1 MKTTARV
8 TYPVLS
14 LWESESCRQMYFLPG
29 LVILLH
35 MKRRY
40 LD

>member
-14 LWESESCRQMYFLPG
+14 LWESELCRQTYCLPG

-35 MKRRY
+35 LERHS